1 MITTEALEIVK
12 AVRDLLSLSD
22 EELDYLDHTTEQEFW
37 ERYAPT
43 DRV

>member
-1 MITTEALEIVK
+1 MITTEALEIVR
-12 AVRDLLSLSD
+12 AVRDLLGLSD
-22 EELDYLDHTTEQEFW
+22 EELDYLDYTTEQEFW

>member
-12 AVRDLLSLSD
+12 AVRDLLRLSD
-22 EELDYLDHTTEQEFW
+22 EELDYLDYTTEQEFW

>member
-12 AVRDLLSLSD
+12 AVRDLLALSD

-43 DRV
+43 NRV

>member
-1 MITTEALEIVK
+1 MITTEALEIFK
-12 AVRDLLSLSD
+12 AVKDLLALSD
-22 EELDYLDHTTEQEFW
+22 EELDYIDYTTEQEFW